1 MSTKGEVLHHPVNGS
16 AEQTWDGFSWPAF
29 LLGVLWLLVKGLYG
43 HVAINVV
50 LLIATAGF
58 AAPVI
63 WIAYG
68 VMGNGVHKA
77 ALIKRGYL
85 TEAQWRAEQAG
96 SGSGDGSVP
105 RSGIDQLARLRQLG
119 ELRDNGTLTDEE
131 FQREKA
137 RLLEV

>member
-1 MSTKGEVLHHPVNGS
+1 MSTKGEVLRHPVNGS
-16 AEQTWDGFSWPAF
+16 VEQTWDGFSWPAF
-29 LLGVLWLLVKGLYG
+29 LLGVLWLLVKGLNG
-43 HVAINVV
+43 HVVINVV

-77 ALIKRGYL
+77 ALLKKGYL
-85 TEAQWRAEQAG
+85 TEEQWHAKQGGVAT
-96 SGSGDGSVP
+96 GDGSAHH
-105 RSGIDQLARLRQLG
+105 GGADQLSQLRQLG
-119 ELRDNGTLTDEE
+119 ELRNNGTLTDEE

-137 RLLEV
+137 RLLEA